1 MKITPKNVESFIR
14 SPDPGVRAVL
24 LYGPDD
30 GLVRER
36 AGTLLAA
43 VAEDPADPF
52 QVTELSA
59 AELKDDPARL
69 ADEAAALSLT
79 GGRRVVRL
87 RPADD
92 SLAPRLQDFLAETPG
107 EALVILE
114 AGDLGPRSPLRKA
127 FEGARQGAAVPCY
140 RDDERGLSALISESL
155 RAAGLS
161 ASPDAL
167 AYLTGNL
174 GGDRQL
180 TRRELE
186 KLALYMSAGG
196 AGGGRVELEEA
207 QAVVGDSAART
218 LDDLAYAMAGGQLRE
233 LDRILTRAFQEG
245 AQPVA
250 ALRAGARH
258 LQRLHLV
265 TGQVALGAPL
275 GDAVAKLRPPLFW
288 KVRDRFTNQARA
300 WSREA
305 LARALSRLLEAE
317 RVCKQT
323 GAPAE
328 AICGRALLSIAARA
342 PGRVRQPAG

>member
-14 SPDPGVRAVL
+14 NPDSGVRAVL
-24 LYGPDD
+24 FYGPDS

-52 QVTELSA
+52 QVTELSPA
-59 AELKDDPARL
+59 DLKDDPARL

-186 KLALYMSAGG
+186 KLALYMGD
-196 AGGGRVELEEA
+196 GGGRIELDQA

-218 LDDLAYAMAGGQLRE
+218 LDDLAYAMAGGEMRE
-233 LDRILTRAFQEG
+233 LDRILSRAFQEG

-265 TGQVALGAPL
+265 AGQVALGMAL
-275 GDAVAKLRPPLFW
+275 GDAVGKLRPPLFW
-288 KVRDRFTNQARA
+288 KVRDRFTNQAQA
-300 WSREA
+300 WSLEG
-305 LARALSRLLEAE
+305 LARALARLLEAE
-317 RVCKQT
+317 RACKQT
-323 GAPAE
+323 GAPAA

>member
-1 MKITPKNVESFIR
+1 MKIAPKNIESFIR
-14 SPDPGVRAVL
+14 NPDPGVRAVL
-24 LYGPDD
+24 LYGPDG

-36 AGTLLAA
+36 AGTLLAT
-43 VAEDPADPF
+43 VVEDPADPF

-59 AELKDDPARL
+59 ADLKDDPARL
-69 ADEAAALSLT
+69 ADEAAAMSLT

-92 SLAPRLQDFLAETPG
+92 GLASRLQDFLAESPG
-107 EALVILE
+107 EALVVVE
-114 AGDLGPRSPLRKA
+114 AGDLGARSPLRKA

-140 RDDERGLSALISESL
+140 RDDERGLSTLITESL
-155 RAAGLS
+155 RAEGLR

-167 AYLTGNL
+167 AYLTGSL

-186 KLALYMSAGG
+186 KLALYK
-196 AGGGRVELEEA
+196 GGGGEIDLAEA

-218 LDDLAYAMAGGQLRE
+218 LDDLAYAMADGQLRE
-233 LDRILTRAFQEG
+233 LDRILNRAFQEG
-245 AQPVA
+245 AQPVT

-265 TGQVALGAPL
+265 SGQVALGAPL
-275 GDAVAKLRPPLFW
+275 GDAVAKLRPPPFW
-288 KVRDRFTNQARA
+288 RVRDRFTHQARA
-300 WSREA
+300 WSREGLGRA
-305 LARALSRLLEAE
+305 LARLLEAE
-317 RVCKQT
+317 RSCKQT

-328 AICGRALLSIAARA
+328 TICARALLSIAHGA
-342 PGRVRQPAG
+342 PGRARRATR